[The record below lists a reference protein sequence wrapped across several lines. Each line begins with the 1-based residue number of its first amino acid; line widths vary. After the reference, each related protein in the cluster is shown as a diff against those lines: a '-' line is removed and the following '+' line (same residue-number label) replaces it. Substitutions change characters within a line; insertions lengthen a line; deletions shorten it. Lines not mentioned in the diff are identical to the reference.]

1 MDKRLVLLKMKKG
14 EESEPSLNLE
24 EHEAKHH
31 EHKEMYGCHF
41 KVDSSYILGSLAM
54 KKGNLVFKGLN

>member
-1 MDKRLVLLKMKKG
+1 MDKTFLFVQDVKG

-31 EHKEMYGCHF
+31 EGKEMYGYYF
-41 KVDSSYILGSLAM
+41 KVDSSYILGSLAK
-54 KKGNLVFKGLN
+54 KKGNLVFKGL